1 MDKIIKY
8 TDRFRQSED
17 MKLEKAQADKK
28 HSDMMIEGLS
38 AENRKWFES
47 IDKTDIHHSTYP
59 RTEKVMLISKIYN
72 NNMINAFSFVFKWGF
87 AAGQRKEKREAA
99 RHGRA

>member
-8 TDRFRQSED
+8 TDRFGQSED

-38 AENRKWFES
+38 AKNRKWFES
-47 IDKTDIHHSTYP
+47 IDKTDIHHSAYP
-59 RTEKVMLISKIYN
+59 HTEKMMLISKIYN
-72 NNMINAFSFVFKWGF
+72 NNMINAFLFIFKWGF
-87 AAGQRKEKREAA
+87 AAGQRKGKREVA
-99 RHGRA
+99 RHDRA